1 MRIAL
6 GAILILA
13 AASGCKKSGGGTK
26 PIMERELVHA
36 TPVVSKL
43 QLDLALPKGIAGGAK
58 DAASAHWTEAASG
71 GNPALDVDVA
81 TGKVPVAMQNAVNA
95 AASDSLTVTRSD
107 ELPEGWLVSGNTAD
121 GATTKVSR
129 QIKVSDTAAVVCT
142 TSVTWAKP
150 EAKNVEW
157 AESFCKSL
165 VVKPQ

>member
-1 MRIAL
+1 MSRAL

-13 AASGCKKSGGGTK
+13 AAGGCKKGGGAAK
-26 PIMERELVHA
+26 PLMERELVHA

-43 QLDLALPKGIAGGAK
+43 QLDIALPKGVTGGPK
-58 DAASAHWTEAASG
+58 DAASAHWTEAGAG
-71 GNPALDVDVA
+71 GPTLDLDVA
-81 TGKVPVAMQNAVNA
+81 TGKAPVAMQNAVNA

-107 ELPEGWLVSGNTAD
+107 ELPDGWMVSGNTAD
-121 GATTKVSR
+121 GASTKVSR

-142 TSVTWAKP
+142 TTVTWAKP